1 MSLHAVRPKILGF
14 ISEDVS
20 AWLVALLVLLVGGV
34 LTGLLAWSTLNL
46 FHHQL
51 RQRFQLLA
59 SERYSRIEERFEDQ
73 EQRLDG
79 LRRFFAN
86 SDAISREEFNG
97 YTQPLLRRTQA
108 YSFAERIS
116 GDQRAA
122 FERRVR
128 DEGLTNFTV
137 RELTADGQLQLAG
150 ERDEYVPVLYSQTQ
164 SKLGAPLGY
173 DLLAQPLRRATLER
187 ADQHRGMAVSQ
198 PMHLV
203 SIEPAYARGVL
214 LVAPVMSRDVPDA
227 AKNKPFGYVMAVISM
242 RQLLADGLPE
252 AGRDYLSVRILDLS
266 TDDQHEVLFES
277 PNAPA
282 LSELSSTR
290 LVRLADHDYQ
300 VDIQPSEAF
309 LQANHSSVTS
319 LVVLGGLLS
328 VLLSALLY
336 VLVSQRQ
343 RALKLVDQ
351 RTEELRAREQELRG
365 THGQLRGVLNA
376 ATQVAIIATDL
387 RGVISTFNAGAEQ
400 ILGYRAA
407 EVVGHM
413 TLENLHLPRELA
425 ARSAELSARYGK
437 PVPTCQAMLVEGS
450 VEGSVEGGHEGREW
464 TLVRGDGS
472 YLMVNML
479 ATPVLDEQGLWVGHL
494 AICIDITERKRV
506 HEALAARDLLLKKLS
521 AHVPGGIYQFKME
534 FDGRFSVIYASDGI
548 REIYE
553 LDPDV
558 LLLNAEAMFTRIHPQ
573 DTTRVRASIRASAD
587 TLSPW
592 REEYRV
598 QLPHRG
604 LRWVR
609 GEATP
614 EELPGGGVLWH
625 GYISDIS
632 DLKRVEEELRALSVT
647 DSLTGIHN
655 RRYFQERLTSE
666 MARVERGSGELSVI
680 MLDIDHFKR
689 INDQYGHAVGDRVL
703 QAVCERIGQ
712 RLRRTDVF
720 CRLGGE
726 EFMVLCPDIGSAQA
740 YLLAVELWQSLRSA
754 PIDGVGVVTASF
766 GIASWRVGEGA
777 DALLLRADSGVYVA
791 KLEGRDRVQGEAD

>member
-1 MSLHAVRPKILGF
+1 MSLHPVRPKILGF
-14 ISEDVS
+14 ISEEVS
-20 AWLVALLVLLVGGV
+20 AWLVALLVLLAGGI
-34 LTGLLAWSTLNL
+34 LTGLLAWTTLNQ
-46 FHHQL
+46 FHSQL

-59 SERYSRIEERFEDQ
+59 NERYSRIEERFQDQ

-86 SDAISREEFNG
+86 SESVSRAEFDG
-97 YTQPLLRRTQA
+97 YTRPLLLRTQA
-108 YSFAERIS
+108 YSFALRVSGAERA
-116 GDQRAA
+116 GFEQRMR
-122 FERRVR
+122 E
-128 DEGLTNFTV
+128 EGLLTFSV
-137 RELTADGQLQLAG
+137 RELNPRGELQLAAA
-150 ERDEYVPVLYSQTQ
+150 RDEYVVVIYSQTQ
-164 SKLGAPLGY
+164 SRLGSPLGY
-173 DLLAQPLRRATLER
+173 DLLAQPLRRSTLER
-187 ADQHRGMAVSQ
+187 ADHLAGLAVSQ

-214 LVAPVMSRDVPDA
+214 LVAPVIREGA
-227 AKNKPFGYVMAVISM
+227 AKSFGYVMAVISM
-242 RQLLADGLPE
+242 RQLLADGLPD
-252 AGRDYLSVRILDLS
+252 ALHDYLSVRILDLS
-266 TDDQHEVLFES
+266 TNDQHEVLYES
-277 PNAPA
+277 SNAPA
-282 LSELSSTR
+282 PSDLSATQ
-290 LVRLADHDYQ
+290 LVRMADHDYQ
-300 VDIQPSEAF
+300 VDIQPSDAF
-309 LQANHSSVTS
+309 MQANHSSVGS
-319 LVVLGGLLS
+319 VVILGALLS
-328 VLLSALLY
+328 LLLAALLY

-343 RALKLVDQ
+343 RALRMV
-351 RTEELRAREQELRG
+351 ELRTQELHEREQELRG

-387 RGVISTFNAGAEQ
+387 RGVINTFNPGAEQ
-400 ILGYRAA
+400 MLGYRSS

-413 TLENLHLPRELA
+413 TLENLHFPRELISRA
-425 ARSAELSARYGK
+425 SELSARYGK
-437 PVPTCQAMLVEGS
+437 TIPTCQAMLVEGGE
-450 VEGSVEGGHEGREW
+450 VGGHQAREW
-464 TLVRGDGS
+464 TLVRKDGS
-472 YLMVNML
+472 HLPVNML

-506 HEALAARDLLLKKLS
+506 HEALAARDVLLKKLS

-558 LLLNAEAMFTRIHPQ
+558 LLLNAEAIFTRIHPQ
-573 DTTRVRASIRASAD
+573 DTTRVRSSIRASAES
-587 TLSPW
+587 LSPW

-598 QLPHRG
+598 QLPERG

-647 DSLTGIHN
+647 DALTGIHN
-655 RRYFQERLTSE
+655 RRYFQERLTTE
-666 MARVERGSGELSVI
+666 MARVERGGGELSVI

-689 INDQYGHAVGDRVL
+689 INDQFGHAVGDRVL
-703 QAVCERIGQ
+703 QAVCERIGH

-726 EFMVLCPDIGSAQA
+726 EFMVLCPDIDGDHA
-740 YLLAVELWQSLRSA
+740 YMLAIELWQSLRSA
-754 PIDGVGVVTASF
+754 PIDVVGVVTASF
-766 GIASWRVGEGA
+766 GIASWRPGEGA
-777 DALLLRADSGVYVA
+777 DALLLRADSGVYAA
-791 KLEGRDRVQGEAD
+791 KQGGRDRVEGQVV

>member
-20 AWLVALLVLLVGGV
+20 AWLVALLVLLVGGI
-34 LTGLLAWSTLNL
+34 LTGLLAWATLNQ
-46 FHHQL
+46 FQQQL

-79 LRRFFAN
+79 LRRFFVN
-86 SDAISREEFNG
+86 SGSVSREEFDG
-97 YTQPLLRRTQA
+97 YAKPLLRRTQA
-108 YSFAERIS
+108 YSWAPRVSRAERPLLE
-116 GDQRAA
+116 RA
-122 FERRVR
+122 VR
-128 DEGLTNFTV
+128 EEGLSDFTF
-137 RELTADGQLQLAG
+137 RELNADGQLQVAG
-150 ERDEYVPVLYSQTQ
+150 ERDEYVPVLYTQTQ
-164 SKLGAPLGY
+164 SRLPTPLGY

-187 ADQHRGMAVSQ
+187 ANRNGRMVVSQ
-198 PMHLV
+198 PLHLV
-203 SIEPAYARGVL
+203 GIEPAYSRGVL
-214 LVAPVMSRDVPDA
+214 LVAPVSRQQIPSAAPD
-227 AKNKPFGYVMAVISM
+227 GYVMAVISM

-252 AGRDYLSVRILDLS
+252 ENHDSLSVRILDLS
-266 TDDQHEVLFES
+266 TDDQHEVLYES
-277 PNAPA
+277 NNTAGA
-282 LSELSSTR
+282 SDLSATR
-290 LVRLADHDYQ
+290 LLRLADHDYQ
-300 VDIQPSEAF
+300 VDMRPSAAF
-309 LQANHSSVTS
+309 LQANHSSVAS

-328 VLLSALLY
+328 LLLSVLLY
-336 VLVSQRQ
+336 VLVNQRQ
-343 RALKLVDQ
+343 RALKLVEQ
-351 RTEELRAREQELRG
+351 RTQELHAREQELRG
-365 THGQLRGVLNA
+365 THGQLRGVLDA

-387 RGVISTFNAGAEQ
+387 RGIISTFNAGAEQ
-400 ILGYRAA
+400 MLGYSNGQ
-407 EVVGHM
+407 VVGHM
-413 TLENLHLPRELA
+413 TLENLHLPRELE

-437 PVPTCQAMLVEGS
+437 PIPTCQAMLVEGG
-450 VEGSVEGGHEGREW
+450 EEGGHEAREW
-464 TLVRGDGS
+464 TLIRRDS
-472 YLMVNML
+472 SHLLVNML

-534 FDGRFSVIYASDGI
+534 FDGRFSVIYASDGM

-553 LDPDV
+553 LEPDV
-558 LLLNAEAMFTRIHPQ
+558 LLLNAEAIFARIHPQ
-573 DTTRVRASIRASAD
+573 DTSRVRASIRASAD

-598 QLPHRG
+598 QLPARG

-655 RRYFQERLTSE
+655 RRYFQERLTTE
-666 MARVERGSGELSVI
+666 MARVERGGGELSVI

-689 INDQYGHAVGDRVL
+689 INDQHGHAVGDRVL
-703 QAVCERIGQ
+703 QAVCERIGG

-726 EFMVLCPDIGSAQA
+726 EFMVLCPDIDGVQAQV
-740 YLLAVELWQSLRSA
+740 LAVELWQGLRSS
-754 PIDGVGVVTASF
+754 PIDEVGTITASF
-766 GIASWRVGEGA
+766 GIASWKAGEGA
-777 DALLLRADSGVYVA
+777 DALLLRADSGVYAA
-791 KLEGRDRVQGEAD
+791 KQAGRDRVEGQMS

>member
-1 MSLHAVRPKILGF
+1 MSLHPVRPKILGF

-20 AWLVALLVLLVGGV
+20 AWLVALLVLLAGGI
-34 LTGLLAWSTLNL
+34 LTGLLAWASLNQ

-59 SERYSRIEERFEDQ
+59 NERYSRIEERFQDQ

-86 SDAISREEFNG
+86 SDSVSRSEFDG
-97 YTQPLLRRTQA
+97 YAKPLLLRTQA
-108 YSFAERIS
+108 YSYAPRVSRAERPAVE
-116 GDQRAA
+116 QA
-122 FERRVR
+122 VR
-128 DEGLTNFTV
+128 NEGFSTFTF
-137 RELTADGQLQLAG
+137 RELTADDQLQTAAD
-150 ERDEYVPVLYSQTQ
+150 RPEYVPVIYTQ
-164 SKLGAPLGY
+164 SQSRLPTPLGY

-187 ADQHRGMAVSQ
+187 ADRTGHMVVSQ
-198 PMHLV
+198 PLHLV
-203 SIEPAYARGVL
+203 GIDPAYARGVL
-214 LVAPVMSRDVPDA
+214 LLAPVTREGAP
-227 AKNKPFGYVMAVISM
+227 NGPPHGYVMAVISM
-242 RQLLADGLPE
+242 QQLLADGLPE
-252 AGRDYLSVRILDLS
+252 EHQDFLSVRILDLS
-266 TDDQHEVLFES
+266 TEDQHEVLYES
-277 PNAPA
+277 ANKAGA
-282 LSELSSTR
+282 SDLSATR
-290 LVRLADHDYQ
+290 LVRMADHDYQ

-309 LQANHSSVTS
+309 LQANHSSISS
-319 LVVLGGLLS
+319 LVVLGALLS

-343 RALKLVDQ
+343 RALRMV
-351 RTEELRAREQELRG
+351 ELRTQELHAREQELRG
-365 THGQLRGVLNA
+365 THGRLRGVLNA

-387 RGVISTFNAGAEQ
+387 RGVINTFNPGAEQ
-400 ILGYRAA
+400 MLGYSSAD
-407 EVVGHM
+407 VVGHM

-437 PVPTCQAMLVEGS
+437 SIPTCHAMLVEGGE
-450 VEGSVEGGHEGREW
+450 VGGHEAREW
-464 TLVRGDGS
+464 TLVRSDGS
-472 YLMVNML
+472 HLPVNML

-506 HEALAARDLLLKKLS
+506 HEALAARDVLLKKLS

-553 LDPDV
+553 LEPDV
-558 LLLNAEAMFTRIHPQ
+558 LLLNAEAIFTRIHPQ
-573 DTTRVRASIRASAD
+573 DVSRVRSSIRASAD
-587 TLSPW
+587 SLSPW

-598 QLPHRG
+598 QLPERG

-655 RRYFQERLTSE
+655 RRYFQERLTTE
-666 MARVERGSGELSVI
+666 MARVERGGGELSVI

-703 QAVCERIGQ
+703 QAVCERIGH

-726 EFMVLCPDIGSAQA
+726 EFMVLCPDIDGEHAHM
-740 YLLAVELWQSLRSA
+740 LAVELWQGLRSA
-754 PIDGVGVVTASF
+754 PVDVVGVVTASF
-766 GIASWRVGEGA
+766 GIASWRPGEGA
-777 DALLLRADSGVYVA
+777 DALLLRADSGVYAA
-791 KLEGRDRVQGEAD
+791 KQGGRDRVEQMS

>member
-20 AWLVALLVLLVGGV
+20 AWLVALLVLLVGGI
-34 LTGLLAWSTLNL
+34 LTGLLAWATLNQ
-46 FHHQL
+46 FHQQM

-86 SDAISREEFNG
+86 SESVSREEFDG
-97 YTQPLLRRTQA
+97 YAKPLLRRTQA
-108 YSFAERIS
+108 YSWAPRVSRAERPLL
-116 GDQRAA
+116 
-122 FERRVR
+122 ERFVH
-128 DEGLTNFTV
+128 DEGLSNFTF
-137 RELTADGQLQLAG
+137 RELTADGQLQPAA
-150 ERDEYVPVLYSQTQ
+150 ERDEYVPVLYTQTQ
-164 SKLGAPLGY
+164 SRLPTPLGY
-173 DLLAQPLRRATLER
+173 DLLAQPLRRSTLER
-187 ADQHRGMAVSQ
+187 ADRTGRMAVSQ
-198 PMHLV
+198 PLHLV
-203 SIEPAYARGVL
+203 GIEPAYSRGVL
-214 LVAPVMSRDVPDA
+214 LVAPVSRQHLPDTT
-227 AKNKPFGYVMAVISM
+227 PVGYVMAVISM

-252 AGRDYLSVRILDLS
+252 ENHDSLSVRILDLS
-266 TDDQHEVLFES
+266 TDDQHEVLYES
-277 PNAPA
+277 TNPA
-282 LSELSSTR
+282 GASDLSSTR
-290 LVRLADHDYQ
+290 LLRLADHDYQ
-300 VDIQPSEAF
+300 VDMRPSAAF

-319 LVVLGGLLS
+319 QVVLGGLLS
-328 VLLSALLY
+328 LLLSVFLY

-343 RALKLVDQ
+343 RALKMVEQ
-351 RTEELRAREQELRG
+351 RTEELHAREQELRG
-365 THGQLRGVLNA
+365 THGQLRGVLDA

-387 RGVISTFNAGAEQ
+387 RGIVSTFNAGAEHM
-400 ILGYRAA
+400 LGYSCAQA
-407 EVVGHM
+407 VGHM
-413 TLENLHLPRELA
+413 TLENLHLPRELE

-437 PVPTCQAMLVEGS
+437 PIPTCQAMLVEGG
-450 VEGSVEGGHEGREW
+450 EEGGHEAREW
-464 TLVRGDGS
+464 TLVRRDGS
-472 YLMVNML
+472 HLTVNML

-534 FDGRFSVIYASDGI
+534 FDGRFSVIYASDGM

-553 LDPDV
+553 LELEV
-558 LLLNAEAMFTRIHPQ
+558 LLSNAEAVFSRIHPQ
-573 DTTRVRASIRASAD
+573 DSRRVRASIQVSAD
-587 TLSPW
+587 NLSPW

-598 QLPHRG
+598 LLPERG

-655 RRYFQERLTSE
+655 RRYFQERLTTE
-666 MARVERGSGELSVI
+666 MARVERGGGELSVI

-689 INDQYGHAVGDRVL
+689 INDQHGHAVGDRVL
-703 QAVCERIGQ
+703 QAVCERIGR

-726 EFMVLCPDIGSAQA
+726 EFMVLCPDIDGEQA
-740 YLLAVELWQSLRSA
+740 HVLALELWQGLRSS
-754 PIDGVGVVTASF
+754 PIDEVGIVTASF
-766 GIASWRVGEGA
+766 GIASWRAGEGA
-777 DALLLRADSGVYVA
+777 DALLLRADSGVYAA
-791 KLEGRDRVQGEAD
+791 KQAGRDRVEGQMS

>member
-1 MSLHAVRPKILGF
+1 MSLNAVRPKILGF

-20 AWLVALLVLLVGGV
+20 AWLVALVVLLVGGI
-34 LTGLLAWSTLNL
+34 LTALLAWSTLNL
-46 FHHQL
+46 FHQQL

-79 LRRFFAN
+79 VRRFFAN
-86 SDAISREEFNG
+86 SNSVSRHEFDG
-97 YTQPLLRRTQA
+97 YTQPLLHRTQA
-108 YSFAERIS
+108 YSFARRVSHAERPE
-116 GDQRAA
+116 
-122 FERRVR
+122 FERQVR
-128 DEGLTNFTV
+128 EEGLPDFTI
-137 RELTADGQLQLAG
+137 RDLMPNGQLQLAA
-150 ERDEYVPVLYSQTQ
+150 ERDEYVPVLFSQTHTTIG
-164 SKLGAPLGY
+164 SPLGF

-187 ADQHRGMAVSQ
+187 ADASGDMAVSQ
-198 PMHLV
+198 PLHLI
-203 SIEPAYARGVL
+203 STEPSYARGVL
-214 LVAPVMSRDVPDA
+214 LVAPVMSRSSPGAAA
-227 AKNKPFGYVMAVISM
+227 AKPYGYVMAVISM

-252 AGRDYLSVRILDLS
+252 ADRDYLSVRILDLS
-266 TDDQHEVLFES
+266 NGDQHEVLFES
-277 PNAPA
+277 LNTPA
-282 LSELSSTR
+282 TSELSASR
-290 LVRLADHDYQ
+290 LLRMADHDYQ
-300 VDIQPSEAF
+300 IDILPSEAF
-309 LQANHSSVTS
+309 MKANHSSVTS
-319 LVVLGGLLS
+319 LVVLGSLLS

-343 RALKLVDQ
+343 RALKTVEQ
-351 RTEELRAREQELRG
+351 RTQELRARDQELRG
-365 THGQLRGVLNA
+365 THGQLRGVLDA

-400 ILGYRAA
+400 MLGYTSAQA
-407 EVVGHM
+407 VGHM
-413 TLENLHLPRELA
+413 TLENLHLPRELI

-437 PVPTCQAMLVEGS
+437 PIPTCQAMLVEGG
-450 VEGSVEGGHEGREW
+450 EEGGHEAREW
-464 TLVRGDGS
+464 TLLRSDGS
-472 YLMVNML
+472 HLTVNML

-521 AHVPGGIYQFKME
+521 AHVPGGIYQIKME

-553 LDPDV
+553 LEPEV

-573 DTTRVRASIRASAD
+573 DTTRIRASIRASAD
-587 TLSPW
+587 NLSPW

-598 QLPHRG
+598 QLPLRG

-625 GYISDIS
+625 GYISDIT

-655 RRYFQERLTSE
+655 RRYFQERLTTE
-666 MARVERGSGELSVI
+666 MARVERGGGELSVI

-689 INDQYGHAVGDRVL
+689 INDHHGHAVGDRVL
-703 QAVCERIGQ
+703 QAVCERIGH
-712 RLRRTDVF
+712 RLRRSDVF

-726 EFMVLCPDIGSAQA
+726 EFMVLCPDIDGKQA
-740 YLLAVELWQSLRSA
+740 HVLALELWQGLRNS
-754 PIDGVGVVTASF
+754 PIDDVGIVTASF
-766 GIASWRVGEGA
+766 GIAGWRVGEGA
-777 DALLLRADSGVYVA
+777 DELLLRADSGVYAA
-791 KLEGRDRVQGEAD
+791 KQAGRDRVESEMD

>member
-20 AWLVALLVLLVGGV
+20 AWLVALLVLIIGGV

-46 FHHQL
+46 FHQQL
-51 RQRFQLLA
+51 RQRFQLMA

-86 SDAISREEFNG
+86 SDDVDREEFNG
-97 YTQPLLRRTQA
+97 YTQPLLHRTQA
-108 YSFAERIS
+108 YSFARRVSGAER
-116 GDQRAA
+116 AK
-122 FERRVR
+122 FERQVR
-128 DEGLTNFTV
+128 EEGLSDFSI
-137 RELTADGQLQLAG
+137 RELNAEGQLQLAA
-150 ERDEYVPVLYSQTQ
+150 ERDEYVVVVYSQTQ
-164 SKLGAPLGY
+164 SRLGSPLGY
-173 DLLAQPLRRATLER
+173 DLLAQPLRRSTLER
-187 ADQHRGMAVSQ
+187 ADQNTRMAVSQ
-198 PMHLV
+198 PLHLV

-214 LVAPVMSRDVPDA
+214 LVAPVISRDSPGS
-227 AKNKPFGYVMAVISM
+227 KPYGYVMAVISM

-252 AGRDYLSVRILDLS
+252 AGHDYLSVRILDLS
-266 TDDQHEVLFES
+266 TDDQHEVLYES
-277 PNAPA
+277 PNGPA
-282 LSELSSTR
+282 VSELAATR
-290 LVRLADHDYQ
+290 LLGLADHDYQ

-319 LVVLGGLLS
+319 VVVLGGLLS
-328 VLLSALLY
+328 LMLSALLY

-343 RALKLVDQ
+343 RALSMVEQ

-400 ILGYRAA
+400 MLGYSSMD
-407 EVVGHM
+407 VVGHM

-437 PVPTCQAMLVEGS
+437 PIPTCQAMLVEGG
-450 VEGSVEGGHEGREW
+450 EEGGHEAREW

-472 YLMVNML
+472 HLTVNML

-494 AICIDITERKRV
+494 AICIDVTERKRV

-553 LDPDV
+553 LEPDV
-558 LLLNAEAMFTRIHPQ
+558 LLLNAEAIFTRIHPQ

-598 QLPHRG
+598 LLPVRG

-632 DLKRVEEELRALSVT
+632 DLKRVEEELRALSIT

-666 MARVERGSGELSVI
+666 MARVERGGGELSVI

-689 INDQYGHAVGDRVL
+689 INDQHGHAVGDRVL
-703 QAVCERIGQ
+703 QAVCERIGH

-726 EFMVLCPDIGSAQA
+726 EFMVLCPDIDGEQA
-740 YLLAVELWQSLRSA
+740 YGLALELWQGLRSS
-754 PIDGVGVVTASF
+754 PIEDVGIVTASF
-766 GIASWRVGEGA
+766 GIASWRVDEGA
-777 DALLLRADSGVYVA
+777 DALLLRADSGVYAA
-791 KLEGRDRVQGEAD
+791 KQAGRDRVQGEMN

>member
-1 MSLHAVRPKILGF
+1 MSFQAVRPKILGF

-20 AWLVALLVLLVGGV
+20 AWLVALLVLLMGGV
-34 LTGLLAWSTLNL
+34 LTGLLAWSTVNV

-51 RQRFQLLA
+51 KQRFQLLA

-79 LRRFFAN
+79 LRRFFVN
-86 SDAISREEFNG
+86 SDAVSREEFDG
-97 YTQPLLRRTQA
+97 YTQPLLHRTQA
-108 YSFAERIS
+108 YSFAARVTRAE
-116 GDQRAA
+116 RAA
-122 FERRVR
+122 FEQKVR
-128 DEGLTNFTV
+128 DEGFSNFTL
-137 RELTADGQLQLAG
+137 RELDGNGQLQLAA
-150 ERDEYVPVLYSQTQ
+150 ERDEYVAVLYSQTQ
-164 SKLGAPLGY
+164 SRLGSPLGY
-173 DLLAQPLRRATLER
+173 DLLAQPMRRATLER
-187 ADQHRGMAVSQ
+187 ADKLGTMAVSQ

-214 LVAPVMSRDVPDA
+214 LVAPVMPRNSPSASGV
-227 AKNKPFGYVMAVISM
+227 KPFGYVMAVISM
-242 RQLLADGLPE
+242 RQLLADGLPD
-252 AGRDYLSVRILDLS
+252 ANYDYLSVRILDLS
-266 TDDQHEVLFES
+266 IDDQHEVLYES
-277 PNAPA
+277 FNPPA
-282 LSELSSTR
+282 ASDLSASR
-290 LVRLADHDYQ
+290 LLRLADHDYQ
-300 VDIQPSEAF
+300 VDITPSEVF
-309 LQANHSSVTS
+309 IKANHSSVTP
-319 LVVLGGLLS
+319 LMVLGGLLS
-328 VLLSALLY
+328 LLLSALLY

-343 RALKLVDQ
+343 RALKMVEQ
-351 RTEELRAREQELRG
+351 RTQELRAREQELRG

-400 ILGYRAA
+400 MLGYASVD
-407 EVVGHM
+407 VVGRM
-413 TLENLHLPRELA
+413 TLENLHFPRELV
-425 ARSAELSARYGK
+425 ARAAELSARYGK
-437 PVPTCQAMLVEGS
+437 PIPTCQAMLVEGD
-450 VEGSVEGGHEGREW
+450 EEGGGEAREW
-464 TLVRGDGS
+464 TLVRSDGS
-472 YLMVNML
+472 HLAVNML

-553 LDPDV
+553 LEPDV
-558 LLLNAEAMFTRIHPQ
+558 LLLNAEAIFTRIHPQ

-598 QLPHRG
+598 QLPMRG

-632 DLKRVEEELRALSVT
+632 DLKRVEEELRALSIT

-655 RRYFQERLTSE
+655 RRYFQERLTTE
-666 MARVERGSGELSVI
+666 MARVQRGVGELSVI

-689 INDQYGHAVGDRVL
+689 INDQHGHAVGDRVL
-703 QAVCERIGQ
+703 QAVCERIGH

-726 EFMVLCPDIGSAQA
+726 EFMVLCPDTDREQA
-740 YLLAVELWQSLRSA
+740 YVLAMQLWQGLRSS
-754 PIDGVGVVTASF
+754 PIDSVGFVTASF

-777 DALLLRADSGVYVA
+777 DALLLRADSGVYAA
-791 KLEGRDRVQGEAD
+791 KQAGRDRVEAQKT

>member
-1 MSLHAVRPKILGF
+1 MSLNAVRPKILGF

-20 AWLVALLVLLVGGV
+20 AWLVALLVLLVGGI

-46 FHHQL
+46 FHQQL

-79 LRRFFAN
+79 VRRFFAN
-86 SDAISREEFNG
+86 SNSVSRQEFDG
-97 YTQPLLRRTQA
+97 YTQPLLHRTQA
-108 YSFAERIS
+108 YSFARRVSHAERPE
-116 GDQRAA
+116 
-122 FERRVR
+122 FERQVR
-128 DEGLTNFTV
+128 EEGLPDFTI
-137 RELTADGQLQLAG
+137 RDLMPNGQLQLAA
-150 ERDEYVPVLYSQTQ
+150 ERDEYVPVLFNQTH
-164 SKLGAPLGY
+164 SNIGSPLGY
-173 DLLAQPLRRATLER
+173 DLLAEPLRRATLER
-187 ADQHRGMAVSQ
+187 ADASGDMAVSQ
-198 PMHLV
+198 PLQLI
-203 SIEPAYARGVL
+203 STEPSYARGVL
-214 LVAPVMSRDVPDA
+214 LVAPVMSRSSPGAAA
-227 AKNKPFGYVMAVISM
+227 AKPYGYVMAVISM
-242 RQLLADGLPE
+242 HQLLADGLPE
-252 AGRDYLSVRILDLS
+252 ADRDFLSVRILDLS
-266 TDDQHEVLFES
+266 TGDQHEVLFES
-277 PNAPA
+277 LNTPA
-282 LSELSSTR
+282 TSELSASR
-290 LVRLADHDYQ
+290 LLRMADHDYQ
-300 VDIQPSEAF
+300 IDILPSEAF
-309 LQANHSSVTS
+309 MKANHSSVTS
-319 LVVLGGLLS
+319 LVVLGSLLS

-343 RALKLVDQ
+343 RALRTVEQ
-351 RTEELRAREQELRG
+351 RTQELRAREQELRG
-365 THGQLRGVLNA
+365 THGQLRGVLDA

-387 RGVISTFNAGAEQ
+387 RGIISTFNAGAEQ
-400 ILGYRAA
+400 MLGYTSAQA
-407 EVVGHM
+407 VGHM
-413 TLENLHLPRELA
+413 TLENLHLPRELI

-437 PVPTCQAMLVEGS
+437 PIPTCQAMLVEGG
-450 VEGSVEGGHEGREW
+450 EEGGHEAREW
-464 TLVRGDGS
+464 TLLRSDGS
-472 YLMVNML
+472 HLTVNML

-521 AHVPGGIYQFKME
+521 AHVPGGIYQIKME

-553 LDPDV
+553 LEPEV

-573 DTTRVRASIRASAD
+573 DTTRIRASIRASAD
-587 TLSPW
+587 NLSPW

-598 QLPHRG
+598 QLPMRG

-625 GYISDIS
+625 GYISDIT

-655 RRYFQERLTSE
+655 RRYFQERLTTE
-666 MARVERGSGELSVI
+666 MARVERGGGELSVI

-689 INDQYGHAVGDRVL
+689 INDHHGHAVGDRVL
-703 QAVCERIGQ
+703 QAVCERIGH
-712 RLRRTDVF
+712 RLRRSDVF

-726 EFMVLCPDIGSAQA
+726 EFMVLCPDIDGKQA
-740 YLLAVELWQSLRSA
+740 HVLAVELWQGLRNS
-754 PIDGVGVVTASF
+754 PIDDVGIVTASF

-777 DALLLRADSGVYVA
+777 DELLLRADSGVYAA
-791 KLEGRDRVQGEAD
+791 KQAGRDRVESEMD

>member
-1 MSLHAVRPKILGF
+1 MSLNAVRPKILGF

-20 AWLVALLVLLVGGV
+20 AWLVALVVLLVGGI
-34 LTGLLAWSTLNL
+34 LTALLAWSTLNL
-46 FHHQL
+46 FHQQL

-79 LRRFFAN
+79 VRRFFAN
-86 SDAISREEFNG
+86 SNSVSRHEFDG
-97 YTQPLLRRTQA
+97 YTQPLLHRTQA
-108 YSFAERIS
+108 YSFARRVSHAERPE
-116 GDQRAA
+116 
-122 FERRVR
+122 FERQVR
-128 DEGLTNFTV
+128 EEGLPDFTI
-137 RELTADGQLQLAG
+137 RDLTPNGQLQLAA
-150 ERDEYVPVLYSQTQ
+150 ERDEYVPVLFSQTHTTIG
-164 SKLGAPLGY
+164 SPLGF

-187 ADQHRGMAVSQ
+187 ADASGDMAVSQ
-198 PMHLV
+198 PLHLI
-203 SIEPAYARGVL
+203 STEPSYARGVL
-214 LVAPVMSRDVPDA
+214 LVAPVMSRSSPDGAA
-227 AKNKPFGYVMAVISM
+227 AKPYGYVMAVISM

-252 AGRDYLSVRILDLS
+252 ADRDYLSVRILDLS
-266 TDDQHEVLFES
+266 NGDQHEVLFES
-277 PNAPA
+277 LNTPA
-282 LSELSSTR
+282 TSELSASR
-290 LVRLADHDYQ
+290 LLRMADHDYQ
-300 VDIQPSEAF
+300 IDILPSEAF
-309 LQANHSSVTS
+309 MKANHSSVTS
-319 LVVLGGLLS
+319 LVVLGSLLS

-343 RALKLVDQ
+343 RALKTVEQ
-351 RTEELRAREQELRG
+351 RTQELRARDQELRG
-365 THGQLRGVLNA
+365 THGQLRGVLDA

-400 ILGYRAA
+400 MLGYTSAQA
-407 EVVGHM
+407 VGHM
-413 TLENLHLPRELA
+413 TLENLHLPRELI

-437 PVPTCQAMLVEGS
+437 PIPTCQAMLVEGG
-450 VEGSVEGGHEGREW
+450 EEGGHEAREW
-464 TLVRGDGS
+464 TLLRSDGS
-472 YLMVNML
+472 HLTVNML
-479 ATPVLDEQGLWVGHL
+479 ATPELDEQGLWVGHL

-521 AHVPGGIYQFKME
+521 AHVPGGIYQIKME

-553 LDPDV
+553 LEPEV

-573 DTTRVRASIRASAD
+573 DTTRIRASIRASAD
-587 TLSPW
+587 DLSPW

-598 QLPHRG
+598 QLPLRG

-625 GYISDIS
+625 GYISDIT

-655 RRYFQERLTSE
+655 RRYFQERLTTE
-666 MARVERGSGELSVI
+666 MARVERGGGELSVI

-689 INDQYGHAVGDRVL
+689 INDHHGHAVGDRVL
-703 QAVCERIGQ
+703 QAVCERIGH
-712 RLRRTDVF
+712 RLRRSDVF

-726 EFMVLCPDIGSAQA
+726 EFMVLCPDIDGKQA
-740 YLLAVELWQSLRSA
+740 HVLALELWQGLRNS
-754 PIDGVGVVTASF
+754 PIDDVGIVTASF
-766 GIASWRVGEGA
+766 GIAGWRVGEGA
-777 DALLLRADSGVYVA
+777 DELLLRADSGVYAA
-791 KLEGRDRVQGEAD
+791 KQAGRDRVESEMD

>member
-20 AWLVALLVLLVGGV
+20 AWLVALLVLLVGGI
-34 LTGLLAWSTLNL
+34 LTGLLAWATLNQ
-46 FHHQL
+46 FHQQM

-86 SDAISREEFNG
+86 SESVSREEFDG
-97 YTQPLLRRTQA
+97 YAKPLLRRTQA
-108 YSFAERIS
+108 YSWAPRVSRAERPLL
-116 GDQRAA
+116 
-122 FERRVR
+122 ERFVH
-128 DEGLTNFTV
+128 DEGLSNFTF
-137 RELTADGQLQLAG
+137 RELTADGQLQPAA
-150 ERDEYVPVLYSQTQ
+150 ERDEYVPVLYTQTQ
-164 SKLGAPLGY
+164 SRLPTPLGY
-173 DLLAQPLRRATLER
+173 DLLAQPLRRSTLER
-187 ADQHRGMAVSQ
+187 ADRTGRMAVSQ
-198 PMHLV
+198 PLHLV
-203 SIEPAYARGVL
+203 GIEPAYSRGVL
-214 LVAPVMSRDVPDA
+214 LVAPVSRQHLPDTT
-227 AKNKPFGYVMAVISM
+227 PVGYVMAVISM

-252 AGRDYLSVRILDLS
+252 ENHDSLSVRILDLS
-266 TDDQHEVLFES
+266 TDDQHEVLYES
-277 PNAPA
+277 TNPA
-282 LSELSSTR
+282 GASDLSSTR
-290 LVRLADHDYQ
+290 LLRLADHDYQ
-300 VDIQPSEAF
+300 VDMRPSAAF

-319 LVVLGGLLS
+319 QVVLGGLLS
-328 VLLSALLY
+328 LLLSVFLY

-343 RALKLVDQ
+343 RALKMVEQ
-351 RTEELRAREQELRG
+351 RTEELHAREQELRG
-365 THGQLRGVLNA
+365 THGQLRGVLDA

-387 RGVISTFNAGAEQ
+387 RGIVSTFNAGAEHM
-400 ILGYRAA
+400 LGYSSAQA
-407 EVVGHM
+407 VGHM
-413 TLENLHLPRELA
+413 TLENLHLPRELE

-437 PVPTCQAMLVEGS
+437 PIPTCQAMLVEGG
-450 VEGSVEGGHEGREW
+450 EEGGHEAREW
-464 TLVRGDGS
+464 TLVRRDGS
-472 YLMVNML
+472 HLTVNML

-534 FDGRFSVIYASDGI
+534 FDGRFSVIYASDGM

-553 LDPDV
+553 LELEV
-558 LLLNAEAMFTRIHPQ
+558 LLSNAEAVFSRIHPQ
-573 DTTRVRASIRASAD
+573 DSRRVRASIQVSAD
-587 TLSPW
+587 NLSPW

-598 QLPHRG
+598 LLPERG

-655 RRYFQERLTSE
+655 RRYFQERLTTE
-666 MARVERGSGELSVI
+666 MARVERGGGELSVI

-689 INDQYGHAVGDRVL
+689 INDQHGHAVGDRVL
-703 QAVCERIGQ
+703 QAVCERIGR

-726 EFMVLCPDIGSAQA
+726 EFMVLCPDIDGEQA
-740 YLLAVELWQSLRSA
+740 HVLALELWQGLRSS
-754 PIDGVGVVTASF
+754 PIDEVGIVTASF
-766 GIASWRVGEGA
+766 GIASWRAGEGA
-777 DALLLRADSGVYVA
+777 DALLLRADSGVYAA
-791 KLEGRDRVQGEAD
+791 KQAGRDRVEGQMS

>member
-1 MSLHAVRPKILGF
+1 MSLNAVRPKILGF

-20 AWLVALLVLLVGGV
+20 AWLVALVVLLVGGI
-34 LTGLLAWSTLNL
+34 LTALLAWSTLNL
-46 FHHQL
+46 FHQQL

-79 LRRFFAN
+79 VRRFFAN
-86 SDAISREEFNG
+86 SNSVSRHEFDG
-97 YTQPLLRRTQA
+97 YTQPLLHRTQA
-108 YSFAERIS
+108 YSFARRVSHAERPEFERQVREEGLPDFTIRDLMPN
-116 GDQRAA
+116 GQLQRAA
-122 FERRVR
+122 
-128 DEGLTNFTV
+128 
-137 RELTADGQLQLAG
+137 
-150 ERDEYVPVLYSQTQ
+150 ERDEYVPVLFSQTHTTIG
-164 SKLGAPLGY
+164 SPLGF

-187 ADQHRGMAVSQ
+187 ADASGDMAVSQ
-198 PMHLV
+198 PLHLI
-203 SIEPAYARGVL
+203 STEPSYARGVL
-214 LVAPVMSRDVPDA
+214 LVAPVMSRSSPGAAA
-227 AKNKPFGYVMAVISM
+227 AKPYGYVMAVISM

-252 AGRDYLSVRILDLS
+252 ADRDYLSVRILDLS
-266 TDDQHEVLFES
+266 NGDQHEVLFES
-277 PNAPA
+277 LNTPA
-282 LSELSSTR
+282 TSELSASR
-290 LVRLADHDYQ
+290 LLRMADHDYQ
-300 VDIQPSEAF
+300 IDILPSEAF
-309 LQANHSSVTS
+309 MKANHSSVTS
-319 LVVLGGLLS
+319 LVVLGSLLS

-343 RALKLVDQ
+343 RALKTVEQ
-351 RTEELRAREQELRG
+351 RTQELRARDQELRG
-365 THGQLRGVLNA
+365 THGQLRGVLDA

-400 ILGYRAA
+400 MLGYTSAQA
-407 EVVGHM
+407 VGHM
-413 TLENLHLPRELA
+413 TLENLHLPRELI

-437 PVPTCQAMLVEGS
+437 PIPTCQAMLVEGG
-450 VEGSVEGGHEGREW
+450 EEGGHEAREW
-464 TLVRGDGS
+464 TLLRSDGS
-472 YLMVNML
+472 HLTVNML

-521 AHVPGGIYQFKME
+521 AHVPGGIYQIKME

-553 LDPDV
+553 LEPEV

-573 DTTRVRASIRASAD
+573 DTTRIRASIRASAD
-587 TLSPW
+587 NLSPW

-598 QLPHRG
+598 QLPLRG

-625 GYISDIS
+625 GYISDIT

-655 RRYFQERLTSE
+655 RRYFQERLTTE
-666 MARVERGSGELSVI
+666 MARVERGGGELSVI

-689 INDQYGHAVGDRVL
+689 INDHHGHAVGDRVL
-703 QAVCERIGQ
+703 QAVCERIGH
-712 RLRRTDVF
+712 RLRRSDVF

-726 EFMVLCPDIGSAQA
+726 EFMVLCPDIDGKQA
-740 YLLAVELWQSLRSA
+740 HVLALELWQGLRNS
-754 PIDGVGVVTASF
+754 PIDEVGIVTASF

-777 DALLLRADSGVYVA
+777 DGLLLRADSGVYAA
-791 KLEGRDRVQGEAD
+791 KQAGRDRVESEMD

>member
-20 AWLVALLVLLVGGV
+20 AWLVASLVLLAGGI
-34 LTGLLAWSTLNL
+34 LTGLLAWGTLNL

-86 SDAISREEFNG
+86 SGSVSRAEFDG
-97 YTQPLLRRTQA
+97 YTEPLLHRTQA
-108 YSFAERIS
+108 YSFAQRVSREERP
-116 GDQRAA
+116 A
-122 FERRVR
+122 FEREVR
-128 DEGLTNFTV
+128 GQGFADFSI
-137 RELTADGQLQLAG
+137 RELKASGELQLAG
-150 ERDEYVPVLYSQTQ
+150 DRDEYVAVLYSQTL
-164 SKLGAPLGY
+164 SRLGSPLGY
-173 DLLAQPLRRATLER
+173 DLLAQPLRRTTLER
-187 ADQHRGMAVSQ
+187 AAQSGRMAVSQ

-203 SIEPAYARGVL
+203 SVEPAYARGVL
-214 LVAPVMSRDVPDA
+214 LVAPVQREQNPSGSTQ
-227 AKNKPFGYVMAVISM
+227 PFGYVMAVISM
-242 RQLLADGLPE
+242 RQLLAEGLPD
-252 AGRDYLSVRILDLS
+252 AGYDYLTVRILDLS
-266 TDDQHEVLFES
+266 TDDQHEVLYES
-277 PNAPA
+277 SNTPA
-282 LSELSSTR
+282 ESSLFASR
-290 LVRLADHDYQ
+290 LLRMADHDYQ

-343 RALKLVDQ
+343 RALTLVEQ
-351 RTEELRAREQELRG
+351 RTEELRAREEELRG

-400 ILGYRAA
+400 MLGYAAA

-413 TLENLHLPRELA
+413 TLESLHFPRELV

-437 PVPTCQAMLVEGS
+437 LIPTCQAMLVEGG
-450 VEGSVEGGHEGREW
+450 EEGGHQAREW
-464 TLVRGDGS
+464 TLVRKDGS
-472 YLMVNML
+472 HLAVNML

-506 HEALAARDLLLKKLS
+506 YEALAARDLLLKKLS

-558 LLLNAEAMFTRIHPQ
+558 LLLNAEAIFSRIHPQ
-573 DTTRVRASIRASAD
+573 DSSRVRASIRASAQ
-587 TLSPW
+587 TVSPW

-598 QLPHRG
+598 QLPQRG

-655 RRYFQERLTSE
+655 RRYFQERLTTE
-666 MARVERGSGELSVI
+666 MARVERGGGELSVI

-689 INDQYGHAVGDRVL
+689 INDQHGHAVGDRVL
-703 QAVCERIGQ
+703 QAVCERIGH

-726 EFMVLCPDIGSAQA
+726 EFMVLCPDIDGEHAHV
-740 YLLAVELWQSLRSA
+740 LALQLWQALRSS
-754 PIDGVGVVTASF
+754 PIDGVGTVTASF
-766 GIASWRVGEGA
+766 GIASWRAGEGA
-777 DALLLRADSGVYVA
+777 DSLLLRADSGVYAA
-791 KLEGRDRVQGEAD
+791 KQAGRDRVEAQPG

>member
-20 AWLVALLVLLVGGV
+20 ALRVALLVLLIGGFF
-34 LTGLLAWSTLNL
+34 TGLLAWSTLNL
-46 FHHQL
+46 FHQQL

-59 SERYSRIEERFEDQ
+59 NERYSRIEERFDDQ
-73 EQRLDG
+73 QQRLDG
-79 LRRFFAN
+79 LRRFFIN
-86 SDAISREEFNG
+86 SVNVDRDEFDG

-108 YSFAERIS
+108 YSFALRVSKAERPVL
-116 GDQRAA
+116 
-122 FERRVR
+122 ERRMR
-128 DEGLTNFTV
+128 EGGLPGFSI
-137 RELTADGQLQLAG
+137 RELDANGQLQLAG
-150 ERDEYVPVLYSQTQ
+150 DRDEYVPVLFSRTQ

-187 ADQHRGMAVSQ
+187 ADQHGQMAVSQ

-203 SIEPAYARGVL
+203 SIEPANARGVL
-214 LVAPVMSRDVPDA
+214 LVAPVINAGES
-227 AKNKPFGYVMAVISM
+227 KPYGYVMAVISM

-252 AGRDYLSVRILDLS
+252 ATRDYLAVRILDLS
-266 TDDQHEVLFES
+266 TDDQHEVLYES
-277 PNAPA
+277 ANRAAPSDLA
-282 LSELSSTR
+282 ATR
-290 LVRLADHDYQ
+290 LLRLADHDYQ

-309 LQANHSSVTS
+309 LKANHSSVTS
-319 LVVLGGLLS
+319 VVVLGGLLS
-328 VLLSALLY
+328 LMLSALLY

-343 RALKLVDQ
+343 RALKLVAL
-351 RTEELRAREQELRG
+351 RTEELHAREQELRG
-365 THGQLRGVLNA
+365 THGQLRGVLDA

-400 ILGYRAA
+400 MLGYTSA

-413 TLENLHLPRELA
+413 TLESLHFPRELT

-437 PVPTCQAMLVEGS
+437 PVPTCQAMLVEGG
-450 VEGSVEGGHEGREW
+450 EEGGHEAREW
-464 TLVRGDGS
+464 TLLRHDGS
-472 YLMVNML
+472 HLTVNML
-479 ATPVLDEQGLWVGHL
+479 ATPLLDEQGLWVGHL

-506 HEALAARDLLLKKLS
+506 HEALAARDSLLKKLS

-553 LDPDV
+553 LEPDV
-558 LLLNAEAMFTRIHPQ
+558 LLLNAEAIFTRIHPQ
-573 DTTRVRASIRASAD
+573 DSTRVRASIRGSAE

-598 QLPHRG
+598 QLPQRG
-604 LRWVR
+604 VRWVR

-632 DLKRVEEELRALSVT
+632 DLKRVEEELRALSIT

-655 RRYFQERLTSE
+655 RRYFQERLTTE
-666 MARVERGSGELSVI
+666 MARVERGGGQLSVI

-689 INDQYGHAVGDRVL
+689 INDLHGHAVGDKVL
-703 QAVCERIGQ
+703 QTVCARIGH

-726 EFMVLCPDIGSAQA
+726 EFMVLCPDIDGEHARI
-740 YLLAVELWQSLRSA
+740 LALELWQGLRST
-754 PIDGVGVVTASF
+754 PIDDVGIVTASF
-766 GIASWRVGEGA
+766 GIASWRLGEGA
-777 DALLLRADSGVYVA
+777 DALLLRADSGVYAA
-791 KLEGRDRVQGEAD
+791 KQAGRDRVEGEVQ

>member
-1 MSLHAVRPKILGF
+1 MSLHVMRPKILGF
-14 ISEDVS
+14 ISEDAS
-20 AWLVALLVLLVGGV
+20 AWLVALLVLLVGGI

-86 SDAISREEFNG
+86 SGTVSREEFDG
-97 YTQPLLRRTQA
+97 YARPLLHRTQA
-108 YSFAERIS
+108 YSWAPRIS
-116 GDQRAA
+116 RAARPA
-122 FERRVR
+122 FEREVQE
-128 DEGLTNFTV
+128 EGLSEFRV
-137 RELTADGQLQLAG
+137 RELDATGQLQTAA
-150 ERDEYVPVLYSQTQ
+150 ERDEYAPVLYTQTQ
-164 SKLGAPLGY
+164 SRLPTPLGF

-187 ADQHRGMAVSQ
+187 ADSHGGMAVSQ
-198 PMHLV
+198 PLYLLG
-203 SIEPAYARGVL
+203 IEPTYARGIL
-214 LVAPVMSRDVPDA
+214 LVAPVRRQPVAGGMPD
-227 AKNKPFGYVMAVISM
+227 GYVMAVISM

-252 AGRDYLSVRILDLS
+252 DNHDFLSVRILDLS
-266 TDDQHEVLFES
+266 TGDQHEVLYES
-277 PNAPA
+277 NNTPA
-282 LSELSSTR
+282 VSELSSTQ
-290 LVRLADHDYQ
+290 LIRLADHDYQ
-300 VDIQPSEAF
+300 VEMRPSTSF
-309 LQANHSSVTS
+309 LQANHSSVSS
-319 LVVLGGLLS
+319 LVVLGSLLS
-328 VLLSALLY
+328 LLLSALLY

-343 RALKLVDQ
+343 RALKLVEQ
-351 RTEELRAREQELRG
+351 RTQELRAREQELRG

-387 RGVISTFNAGAEQ
+387 RGVITTFNAGAEHM
-400 ILGYRAA
+400 LGYSSA

-413 TLENLHLPRELA
+413 TLENLHLPRELV

-437 PVPTCQAMLVEGS
+437 PIPTCQAMLVEGG
-450 VEGSVEGGHEGREW
+450 EEGGHEAREW
-464 TLVRGDGS
+464 TLVRSDGS
-472 YLMVNML
+472 HLAVNML
-479 ATPVLDEQGLWVGHL
+479 ATPVLDELGLWVGHL

-553 LDPDV
+553 LEPDV
-558 LLLNAEAMFTRIHPQ
+558 LLLNAEAIFTRIHPQ

-587 TLSPW
+587 NLSPW

-598 QLPHRG
+598 QLPLRG

-655 RRYFQERLTSE
+655 RRYFQERLTTE
-666 MARVERGSGELSVI
+666 MARVERGGGELSVI
-680 MLDIDHFKR
+680 MLDVDHFKR
-689 INDQYGHAVGDRVL
+689 INDQHGHAVGDRVL
-703 QAVCERIGQ
+703 QAVCERIGH

-726 EFMVLCPDIGSAQA
+726 EFMVLCPDIGGEHAHV
-740 YLLAVELWQSLRSA
+740 LALQLWQALRSS
-754 PIDGVGVVTASF
+754 PIDGVGIVTASF
-766 GIASWRVGEGA
+766 GVASWRVGEGA
-777 DALLLRADSGVYVA
+777 DALLLRADSGVYAA
-791 KLEGRDRVQGEAD
+791 KQAGRDRVEAEIT